1 MWWNQE
7 QTDAVT
13 ACQRENKVSHF
24 LRFIWPLPTR
34 VLLVSLKVSVFWAP
48 ILDLVHNVFPSVAYS
63 TWSIFQSLTV
73 DWSLTGRTLVVSV
86 PLLNSRVNKSNEDKQ
101 TRSGPAWL
109 EVNPISVPQ
118 LRRWTKTCNIASDTS
133 QLHLVKIIAADADI
147 SWLLVPTMDETA
159 L

>member
-13 ACQRENKVSHF
+13 SCQRENKVSHF
-24 LRFIWPLPTR
+24 LRFILPLPTR
-34 VLLVSLKVSVFWAP
+34 VLLVSLKVSVPSSNPWFGTQCFPERGLFDSVYIP
-48 ILDLVHNVFPSVAYS
+48 IPDCRLGLN
-63 TWSIFQSLTV
+63 
-73 DWSLTGRTLVVSV
+73 RKTLMVSV